1 MLKQVK
7 APKTSA
13 LNNLEEMFA
22 DYPVVTSESSIL
34 KLDVI
39 GEMQESDRDD
49 ELLNFNQQLFSQLM
63 TSVNPFS
70 QFIVIELVQG
80 REPEPS
86 QHWCVDE
93 KIIQRPQNSD
103 DEVTKLFSSSEMFS
117 IYNYSKDPMMLVKSE
132 RYTGNEWKKVVDLV
146 NLDENLLVSSQISN
160 ALLSI

>member
-49 ELLNFNQQLFSQLM
+49 ELLNFN
-63 TSVNPFS
+63 
-70 QFIVIELVQG
+70 
-80 REPEPS
+80 
-86 QHWCVDE
+86 
-93 KIIQRPQNSD
+93 
-103 DEVTKLFSSSEMFS
+103 
-117 IYNYSKDPMMLVKSE
+117 
-132 RYTGNEWKKVVDLV
+132 
-146 NLDENLLVSSQISN
+146 
-160 ALLSI
+160 